1 MNLKLTFNQVKTLQ
15 KCKENPTR
23 FLKFCTILGPSG
35 DQEFKP
41 FRWQKKVLKSF
52 KETAFD
58 PKAKRGHVLIAPRQS
73 GKTTLIAAYA
83 LWYAL
88 FHNDRNVCLMARK
101 WAQANEIMLR
111 VKEIFRKL
119 PEYMRLDT
127 KLDRKEIMQFTNNSR
142 IFSCSA
148 NSAML
153 HGRTIDLFVIDEAA
167 YIDDSDFEELMMC
180 ILPVMMSRK
189 DAQTIFLS
197 TPQKKETTFYK
208 IYEHALDE
216 KNSWVPH
223 RVKWNCRPERSKE
236 WLETAKKNFDKDQFR
251 CEILADFI

>member
-15 KCKENPTR
+15 KCKENPSR

-52 KETAFD
+52 NETAFD
-58 PKAKRGHVLIAPRQS
+58 PESKRGHILIAPRQS

-88 FHNDRNVCLMARK
+88 FHNDRNVCLMAGK
-101 WAQANEIMLR
+101 WAQANEILQR
-111 VKEIFRKL
+111 VKEIFIKL

-127 KLDRKEIMQFTNNSR
+127 KIDRKEIIQFTNNSR

-153 HGRTIDLFVIDEAA
+153 HGRSIDLFVIDEAA
-167 YIDDSDFEELMMC
+167 YINDFDFEELMKC

-197 TPQKKETTFYK
+197 TPHKKWTTFYK
-208 IYEHALDE
+208 LYEDAVKE
-216 KNSWVPH
+216 KNSFIPH
-223 RVKWNCRPERSKE
+223 RVKWNCRPERAKE
-236 WLETAKKNFDKDQFR
+236 WLGQAKKNFDCHQFR
-251 CEILADFI
+251 CEILAEFI

>member
-1 MNLKLTFNQVKTLQ
+1 MNLKLTLNQVKTLQ
-15 KCKENPTR
+15 NCKENPTS

-41 FRWQKKVLKSF
+41 FRWQEKVLKSF

-58 PKAKRGHVLIAPRQS
+58 PKAKRGNVLIAPRQA

-101 WAQANEIMLR
+101 MAQAKEILQR

-127 KLDRKEIMQFTNNSR
+127 KIDLKDLIQFTNDSR
-142 IFSCSA
+142 IFYCSA
-148 NSAML
+148 TTAML
-153 HGRTIDLFVIDEAA
+153 KGRMVDLFVIDEAA
-167 YIDDSDFEELMMC
+167 YIDDSDLKDLTNG
-180 ILPVMMSRK
+180 ILPVLMSQK
-189 DAQTIFLS
+189 DTQTIFLS

-208 IYEHALDE
+208 IYEHALDG
-216 KNSWVPH
+216 KNSFIPH
-223 RVKWNCRPERSKE
+223 RVKWDCRQEHTKE
-236 WLETAKKNFDKDQFR
+236 WLESMKKNFDKDQFR
-251 CEILADFI
+251 CEILGEFI

>member
-1 MNLKLTFNQVKTLQ
+1 MKTLQ
-15 KCKENPTR
+15 KCKENPSR
-23 FLKFCTILGPSG
+23 FLKFCTILGPNG

-58 PKAKRGHVLIAPRQS
+58 PESKNAHILIAPRQS

-88 FHNDRNVCLMARK
+88 FHNDRNVCIMAGK
-101 WAQANEIMLR
+101 WAQANEILQR

-127 KLDRKEIMQFTNNSR
+127 KIDRKEIIQFTNNSR

-148 NSAML
+148 SSAML

-167 YIDDSDFEELMMC
+167 YIDDSNFEELMMC
-180 ILPVMMSRK
+180 ILPCMMSRK
-189 DAQTIFLS
+189 DSQTIFLS
-197 TPQKKETTFYK
+197 TPSKKESTFYK
-208 IYEHALDE
+208 MYEDAVKE
-216 KNSWVPH
+216 KNSFIPH
-223 RVKWNCRPERSKE
+223 RVKWNCRPERTKE
-236 WLETAKKNFDKDQFR
+236 WLGQAKKNFDCLQFR
-251 CEILADFI
+251 CEILAEFI

>member
-1 MNLKLTFNQVKTLQ
+1 MNLKLTFNQMKTLQ
-15 KCKENPTR
+15 KCKENPTS

-35 DQEFKP
+35 YQEFKP

-58 PKAKRGHVLIAPRQS
+58 TNEKRGHVLIAPRQS
-73 GKTTLIAAYA
+73 GKTTLIASYA

-88 FHNDRNVCLMARK
+88 LHNDRNVCLMARK
-101 WAQANEIMLR
+101 MAQAKEILQR

-127 KLDRKEIMQFTNNSR
+127 KIDRKDLIQFTNDSR

-148 NSAML
+148 TTAML
-153 HGRTIDLFVIDEAA
+153 KGRRVDLFVIDEAA
-167 YIDDSDFEELMMC
+167 YIDDFDFEDLTNG
-180 ILPVMMSRK
+180 ILPVLMSRK

-197 TPQKKETTFYK
+197 TPQKKDTTFYK
-208 IYEHALDE
+208 IYEHALDG
-216 KNSWVPH
+216 KNSFIPH
-223 RVKWNCRPERSKE
+223 RVKWNCRPEHTKE
-236 WLETAKKNFDKDQFR
+236 WLESMKKNFDKDQFR
-251 CEILADFI
+251 CEILGEFI

>member
-1 MNLKLTFNQVKTLQ
+1 MNLKLSYNQVKTLQ
-15 KCKENPTR
+15 KCKENPSR

-58 PKAKRGHVLIAPRQS
+58 PKAKRGHILIAPRQS

-101 WAQANEIMLR
+101 WAQANEILQR

-167 YIDDSDFEELMMC
+167 YIDDYDFEELMMC
-180 ILPVMMSRK
+180 VLPVMMARPS
-189 DAQTIFLS
+189 AQTIFLS

-251 CEILADFI
+251 CEILGEFI

>member
-15 KCKENPTR
+15 KCKENPSR

-73 GKTTLIAAYA
+73 GKTSLIAAYA

-101 WAQANEIMLR
+101 WAQANEILHL
-111 VKEIFRKL
+111 VKEIYRKL

-142 IFSCSA
+142 IFSCSE
-148 NSAML
+148 NPAML
-153 HGRTIDLFVIDEAA
+153 HGPMIDLFVIDEAA

-180 ILPVMMSRK
+180 VLPVMGSRPS
-189 DAQTIFLS
+189 AQTIFLS
-197 TPQKKETTFYK
+197 TPQKKETTFHK
-208 IYEHALDE
+208 IYEDALNE
-216 KNSWVPH
+216 KNSFVPH

-236 WLETAKKNFDKDQFR
+236 WLETAKKNLDKDHFR
-251 CEILADFI
+251 SEILAEFI

>member
-1 MNLKLTFNQVKTLQ
+1 MNLKLTFNQVKALQ
-15 KCKENPTR
+15 KYKENQSR

-58 PKAKRGHVLIAPRQS
+58 PKAKRGHIMIAPRQS

-88 FHNDRNVCLMARK
+88 FHNDRNVCLMAGK
-101 WAQANEIMLR
+101 WAQANEILQR

-127 KLDRKEIMQFTNNSR
+127 KIDRKEIIQFTNNSR

-167 YIDDSDFEELMMC
+167 YIDDFDFEELMKC

-197 TPQKKETTFYK
+197 TPHKKGTTFYK
-208 IYEHALDE
+208 LYDDGVKE
-216 KNSWVPH
+216 KNSFIPH
-223 RVKWNCRPERSKE
+223 RVKWNCRPERTKE
-236 WLETAKKNFDKDQFR
+236 WLEQAKKNFDKDQFR